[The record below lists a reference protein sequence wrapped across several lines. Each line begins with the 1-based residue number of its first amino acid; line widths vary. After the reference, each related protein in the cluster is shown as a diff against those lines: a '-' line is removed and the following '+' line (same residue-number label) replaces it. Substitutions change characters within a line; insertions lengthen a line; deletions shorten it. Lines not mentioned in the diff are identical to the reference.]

1 VLLGLELS
9 EYENLPE
16 RGMFRSQYPE
26 TIEKKIIFF
35 FGRLNFKKGIWC
47 VSSNSGW
54 LHRNSKRMI
63 VE

>member
-1 VLLGLELS
+1 VPLGLELS

-16 RGMFRSQYPE
+16 RGTFKSQYPK

-35 FGRLNFKKGIWC
+35 FGRINFKKGIWC
-47 VSSNSGW
+47 ISSNSGR
-54 LHRNSKRMI
+54 LHRYNKRMI